1 MRFTFVK
8 SHLYIY
14 RMGINSDELKD
25 YLERFCEPEPLLLQQ
40 INRETNL
47 KVLMPRMVS
56 GHYQG
61 RVFSMLSK
69 IISPKNV
76 LEIGTFTGYATLC
89 FAEGLA
95 EDGKIITLDINEEL
109 EDRVRNYFKVSG
121 FEDKIDYRIGNATQ
135 LLADIDVV
143 FDMVFI
149 DADKKNNYAY
159 YEMVFD
165 KVRPGGII
173 IIDNVLWSGK
183 VVNGDED
190 SATAGISN
198 FNDLINADKRVE
210 KLILPVRDGIYIIR
224 KK

>member
-1 MRFTFVK
+1 MDT
-8 SHLYIY
+8 S
-14 RMGINSDELKD
+14 SDEQKE

-61 RVFSMLSK
+61 RLFSMLSK
-69 IISPKNV
+69 IIAPKNV

-89 FAEGLA
+89 FAEGLPD
-95 EDGKIITLDINEEL
+95 DGKIITLDINEEL
-109 EDRVRNYFKVSG
+109 EDKVRQYFKKSG
-121 FEDKIDYRIGNATQ
+121 FDDKIDYRIGNASQ
-135 LLADIDVV
+135 LLANINEV
-143 FDMVFI
+143 FDLVFI
-149 DADKKNNYAY
+149 DADKKNNYTY

-165 KVRPGGII
+165 KVRKGGII
-173 IIDNVLWSGK
+173 IVDNVLWNGK
-183 VVNGDED
+183 VVKGSSD

-198 FNDLINADKRVE
+198 FNDLINDDKRIE
-210 KLILPVRDGIYIIR
+210 KLILPVRDGVFIIR